1 MNSNRLPVDIANLKQ
16 GTDLMA
22 VVTVSN
28 KSIESVGNL
37 ALTFQVPSG
46 WEIRNTRMYNQVAAA
61 GEDQYEYRDFRD
73 DKVCTYFSLTKGQT
87 KTFTLL
93 LNASYLGKFYF
104 PNIQAEA
111 MYDKSYLSVIP
122 GRWVEVVK

>member
-1 MNSNRLPVDIANLKQ
+1 
-16 GTDLMA
+16 MA

-61 GEDQYEYRDFRD
+61 GEDPYEYRDFRD
-73 DKVCTYFSLTKGQT
+73 DKVCTYFSLSKGQT

-111 MYDKSYLSVIP
+111 MYDKSYLSVIR
-122 GRWVEVVK
+122 GMWVEVVK